1 MLENLRFCIVYL
13 ALLSGIFGLIFWH
26 KLPNNKAKLFLIS
39 IWFSV
44 LTEVVGKYFTAWTG
58 LLNYYVFNF
67 YILVIF
73 IIYII
78 LLKSLLKKIA
88 YKNIAGIS
96 LFFYLIF
103 YTLNFFFFQNE
114 FGQIFTNSYAVGVII
129 IIILSFLYLLE
140 LFSTNLVL
148 NYSKSIFFWFVMGIL
163 IFYVPFLPFMLS
175 LDWFL
180 IDYNSSVYGLI
191 LFFLNLLMNFCFSIG
206 FIWSEKRYNY

>member
-26 KLPNNKAKLFLIS
+26 KLPNNKAKLFLFS

-73 IIYII
+73 AIYII
-78 LLKSLLKKIA
+78 LLKSLLKKLA
-88 YKNIAGIS
+88 YKNLAG
-96 LFFYLIF
+96 LFLPVFIIF
-103 YTLNFFFFQNE
+103 YIINYFLFQNE
-114 FGQIFTNSYAVGVII
+114 FGQILTNSYAVGVIMI
-129 IIILSFLYLLE
+129 VILSFLYLLE

-148 NYSKSIFFWFVMGIL
+148 DYSKSIFFWFILGIL
-163 IFYVPFLPFMLS
+163 IFFVPYLPFMLS

-180 IDYNSSVYGLI
+180 IEYNSSVYGLI
-191 LFFLNLLMNFCFSIG
+191 IFFLNLLMNFCFTIG
-206 FIWSEKRYNY
+206 FICSEKKYNY